1 MRKRRPMARAL
12 SLLLSLV
19 LALSLLPGAA
29 LAEGADNSRVY
40 NPEEV
45 DSVLGQAVR
54 GGALTDENKA
64 YDLNWDG
71 KLTTWDA
78 KKMLDALTPELADA
92 IRFKAMRIANGSTDW
107 VDDGDTHTATV
118 SFLNDADCKFAIQ
131 VVDKAGNI

>member
-12 SLLLSLV
+12 SLLLSLI

-29 LAEGADNSRVY
+29 LAAETDNSRVY
-40 NPEEV
+40 SPEEV

-64 YDLNWDG
+64 YDLNGDG

-78 KKMLDALTPELADA
+78 KKMLDALTPELGPAPSGS
-92 IRFKAMRIANGSTDW
+92 RRCGSSKGTRIKVPMPAPTGWT
-107 VDDGDTHTATV
+107 
-118 SFLNDADCKFAIQ
+118 
-131 VVDKAGNI
+131 